1 MIKVVEQVKIIEAIE
16 TLGGIN
22 GGWASLTDL
31 RKMINLSHQDQNAM
45 IIEMVLMGTLTVI
58 PWDNQKVLTRE
69 DHQAAL
75 YLGGQPNHMIQI
87 C

>member
-1 MIKVVEQVKIIEAIE
+1 MIKVVEMAKITQAVEH
-16 TLGGIN
+16 LGGVD

-31 RKMINLSHQDQNAM
+31 RKMIKLSRADQDAM
-45 IIEMVLMGTLTVI
+45 ITEMVLMGTLTVI
-58 PWDNQKVLTRE
+58 PEDNQKTLTSE
-69 DHQAAL
+69 DRQAAL

>member
-1 MIKVVEQVKIIEAIE
+1 MIKVVEMAKITQAIE
-16 TLGGIN
+16 SLGGVA

-31 RKMINLSHQDQNAM
+31 RKLIKLSRQDTDAM
-45 IIEMVLMGTLTVI
+45 ITEMVLMGTLTMI
-58 PWDNQKVLTRE
+58 PNENQKTITTE

-75 YLGGQPNHMIQI
+75 YLGGQPNHMIQV